1 MDKINGI
8 VEKIIYKN
16 PENYYTVLDIDQEG
30 VLIPATGIIM
40 SISEGEKISA
50 SGEWYEHPN
59 YGRQF
64 KIIDFSIE
72 APKDIDSIRH
82 YLESG
87 MLTGIGEKKAHDLI
101 EHFGLQI
108 LDIIETQPERLS
120 EVRGIGEKTARSIHK
135 AYIDQREERDAI
147 IELLKYGI
155 STNTAYKLFQQ
166 YGGNVVQVIT
176 NDPYRLIG
184 EFSGIGFVKA
194 DAIAMNVGIE
204 SDSAVRIIA
213 GIRYCIMLSIQK
225 GYSYIPENILIR
237 ETSRI
242 LSVTA
247 YKIEDEI
254 ASLYNSGKIILDEFS
269 EERRCYLPFL
279 YECEEESAKKLLSI
293 SSEIADIQTVDI
305 EEYINKYQ
313 TYTAIELDDIQKKAI
328 LSAITKK
335 VSVITG
341 GPGTGKTTIIKAII
355 NILSLLG
362 KQFTLAAPT
371 GRAAKKITETCGY
384 EAKTIHRLLEYG
396 YNPYTSERNSY
407 AEQSVLF
414 NRDQDNPLEEDFIII
429 DEMSMIDLP
438 LMYHL
443 LSAVKESS
451 SLIFVGDADQLPSVG
466 PGNVLSDMI
475 ESTTIPTVKLETVF
489 RQTDESPIVLNA
501 HRINQGKLPI
511 INKDEKDFVFVDAVT
526 QQKIA
531 SKLLR
536 MITMN
541 SYGSLDKL
549 KEDTLQIISP
559 FKNGDAGVINLNKQL
574 QVILNPPSDEKHEVI
589 VPNYTLRE
597 GDKIMQTKNNYTIEW
612 KNIRTFQKGEGV
624 FNGDMGTVS
633 SIDPVNRQV
642 TILFE
647 KERAVLYSFNELA
660 CLTLAYAITIHK
672 SQGSEFNT
680 VIIPIYSGNPAFL
693 TRNLIYTA
701 ITRAKQSVIL
711 IGEKRV
717 LGAMIRNNRTQRR
730 YSALN
735 ERLLCYATV
744 E

>member
-1 MDKINGI
+1 MDTISGI

-30 VLIPATGIIM
+30 VLISATGIIM

-72 APKDIDSIRH
+72 VPNDIESIRH

-87 MLTGIGEKKAHDLI
+87 MLTGIGEKKAQDLI

-108 LDIIETQPERLS
+108 LDIIETQPERLT

-135 AYIDQREERDAI
+135 AYVEQQEERDAI
-147 IELLKYGI
+147 IGLLKYGI

-166 YGGNVVQVIT
+166 YGGNVVEVVR

-194 DAIAMNVGIE
+194 DSIAMNVGIE
-204 SDSAVRIIA
+204 SDSTVRIIA
-213 GIRYCIMLSIQK
+213 GIRYSIMLSIQR
-225 GYSYIPENILIR
+225 GYSYIPENILIK
-237 ETSRI
+237 ESARI
-242 LSVTA
+242 LGVAT

-254 ASLYNSGKIILDEFS
+254 TSLYRSGKIILDEFS

-293 SSEIADIQTVDI
+293 SSETENIQTDDI
-305 EEYINKYQ
+305 EEYLSKYQ
-313 TYTAIELDDIQKKAI
+313 TYTAIKLDDIQKEAI
-328 LSAITKK
+328 ISAVTKK

-355 NILSLLG
+355 YILSLLG
-362 KQFTLAAPT
+362 KRFTLAAPT

-396 YNPYTSERNSY
+396 YNPYTSETNSY
-407 AEQSVLF
+407 AEQSMLF

-443 LSAVKESS
+443 LSAVNESS

-475 ESTTIPTVKLETVF
+475 ESTMIPTVKLETVF

-501 HRINQGKLPI
+501 HRINQGQLPI
-511 INKDEKDFVFVDAVT
+511 FKENEEDFLFIDAVT

-531 SKLLR
+531 SKLLS
-536 MITMN
+536 MIASN
-541 SYGSLDKL
+541 DYDSRNKL
-549 KEDTLQIISP
+549 KDDTLQIISP

-574 QVILNPPSDEKHEVI
+574 QAIINPSLDDKDEVVI
-589 VPNYTLRE
+589 PNYTLRK

-612 KNIRTFQKGEGV
+612 KNIRTYQKGEGV
-624 FNGDMGTVS
+624 FNGDMGSVS

-647 KERAVLYSFNELA
+647 KERAVVYSFNELT
-660 CLTLAYAITIHK
+660 CITLAYAITIHK
-672 SQGSEFNT
+672 SQGSEFDT
-680 VIIPIYSGNPAFL
+680 VIIPIFSGNPAFL

-701 ITRAKQSVIL
+701 ITRAKQSLVL

-717 LGAMIRNNRTQRR
+717 LGAMIRNNRTQKR

-735 ERLLCYATV
+735 ERLLYYAAL